1 MPLLKQA
8 QPGLH
13 VVGLAACE
21 PESPAWVAEQGDWKP
36 EGVVRRGRSGQPTAS
51 ALVVATRGNRDLPT
65 CSFKA
70 ALPCAV
76 GFLPSGSPAPPPA
89 L

>member
-8 QPGLH
+8 QPGLC

-36 EGVVRRGRSGQPTAS
+36 EGGVRSGQPPAS
-51 ALVVATRGNRDLPT
+51 ALMVATPGNRHLPT

-76 GFLPSGSPAPPPA
+76 GLLPSGSPAPPPT